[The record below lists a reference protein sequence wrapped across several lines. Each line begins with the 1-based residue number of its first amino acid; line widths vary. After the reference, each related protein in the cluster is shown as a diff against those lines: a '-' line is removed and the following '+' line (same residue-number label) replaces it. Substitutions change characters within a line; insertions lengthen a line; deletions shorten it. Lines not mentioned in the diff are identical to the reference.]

1 MKLVAWYPEG
11 LSAPPELTSVR
22 LPLGKVNHKQ
32 WVEALSD
39 RVSQLAQSEP
49 NPEEASLQACR
60 LLNLPLVDN
69 PVELGQNLV
78 QNNLD
83 LLTYLN
89 VAELK
94 ENPFQ
99 AVVKESNPL
108 AEESLK
114 NVSLADWVD
123 LALSQVSESSLDS

>member
-39 RVSQLAQSEP
+39 RVSQLAQNEE

-60 LLNLPLVDN
+60 LLDLPLVEN
-69 PVELGQNLV
+69 PAELGQNLV
-78 QNNLD
+78 QNNLN

-99 AVVKESNPL
+99 EVKESSLL

-114 NVSLADWVD
+114 NVNLAQWVD
-123 LALSQVSESSLDS
+123 LALSQVSESSLAS

>member
-11 LSAPPELTSVR
+11 LSAPPELTSVK

-39 RVSQLAQSEP
+39 RVSQLAQNEP

-60 LLNLPLVDN
+60 LLDLPLVEN
-69 PVELGQNLV
+69 PAELGQNLV
-78 QNNLD
+78 QNNLN

-89 VAELK
+89 VAEMK

-99 AVVKESNPL
+99 EVKESNPL

-114 NVSLADWVD
+114 NVNLAQWVD
-123 LALSQVSESSLDS
+123 LALSQVSESSLAS

>member
-11 LSAPPELTSVR
+11 LSAPPELTSVK

-39 RVSQLAQSEP
+39 RVSQLAQNEP

-60 LLNLPLVDN
+60 LLDLPLVEN
-69 PVELGQNLV
+69 PAELGQNLV
-78 QNNLD
+78 QNNLN

-89 VAELK
+89 VAEMK

-99 AVVKESNPL
+99 EVKESNPL
-108 AEESLK
+108 AEEALK
-114 NVSLADWVD
+114 NVDLASWVE

>member
-11 LSAPPELTSVR
+11 LSAPPELTSVK
-22 LPLGKVNHKQ
+22 LPLGTVSHKQ

-49 NPEEASLQACR
+49 DPKEASLQACR
-60 LLNLPLVDN
+60 LLDLPLVEN

-78 QNNLD
+78 QNNLN

-99 AVVKESNPL
+99 EVKQSNPL
-108 AEESLK
+108 AEEALK
-114 NVSLADWVD
+114 NVDLASWVE

>member
-11 LSAPPELTSVR
+11 LSAPPELTSVK
-22 LPLGKVNHKQ
+22 LPLGKVSHKQ

-39 RVSQLAQSEP
+39 RVSQLAQNEP

-60 LLNLPLVDN
+60 LLDLPLVEN
-69 PVELGQNLV
+69 PAELGQNLV
-78 QNNLD
+78 QNNLN

-89 VAELK
+89 VAEMK

-99 AVVKESNPL
+99 EVKESNPL
-108 AEESLK
+108 AEEALK
-114 NVSLADWVD
+114 NVDLASWVE
-123 LALSQVSESSLDS
+123 LALSQVSESSLAS

>member
-39 RVSQLAQSEP
+39 RVSQLAQNEE

-60 LLNLPLVDN
+60 LLDLPLVEN
-69 PVELGQNLV
+69 PAELGQNLV
-78 QNNLD
+78 QNNLN

-99 AVVKESNPL
+99 EVKESNLL

-114 NVSLADWVD
+114 NVNLADWVD

>member
-1 MKLVAWYPEG
+1 LVE
-11 LSAPPELTSVR
+11 
-22 LPLGKVNHKQ
+22 
-32 WVEALSD
+32 
-39 RVSQLAQSEP
+39 
-49 NPEEASLQACR
+49 
-60 LLNLPLVDN
+60 N

-94 ENPFQ
+94 DNPFQ
-99 AVVKESNPL
+99 AEVKESNPL

>member
-11 LSAPPELTSVR
+11 LSAPPELTSVK

-39 RVSQLAQSEP
+39 RVSQLTQNEP

-60 LLNLPLVDN
+60 LLDLPLVEN
-69 PVELGQNLV
+69 PAELGQNLV
-78 QNNLD
+78 QNNLN

-89 VAELK
+89 VAEMK

-99 AVVKESNPL
+99 EVKESNPL
-108 AEESLK
+108 AEEALK
-114 NVSLADWVD
+114 NVDLASWVE

>member
-11 LSAPPELTSVR
+11 LSAPPELTSVK

-39 RVSQLAQSEP
+39 RVSQLAQNEP

-60 LLNLPLVDN
+60 LLDLPLVEN
-69 PVELGQNLV
+69 PAELGQNLV
-78 QNNLD
+78 QNNLN

-89 VAELK
+89 VAEMK

-99 AVVKESNPL
+99 EVKESNPL

-114 NVSLADWVD
+114 NVDLASWVE

>member
-11 LSAPPELTSVR
+11 LSAPPELTSVK
-22 LPLGKVNHKQ
+22 LPLGQVNHKQ

-39 RVSQLAQSEP
+39 RVSQLAQKEE

-60 LLNLPLVDN
+60 LLDLPLVEN

-78 QNNLD
+78 QNNLN

-99 AVVKESNPL
+99 EVKESNPL
-108 AEESLK
+108 AEESLN
-114 NVSLADWVD
+114 NVNLAQWVE
-123 LALSQVSESSLDS
+123 LALAQVSESSLAS

>member
-11 LSAPPELTSVR
+11 LSAPPELTSVK

-39 RVSQLAQSEP
+39 RVSQLAQNEP

-60 LLNLPLVDN
+60 LLDLPLVEN
-69 PVELGQNLV
+69 PAELGQNLV
-78 QNNLD
+78 QNNLN

-89 VAELK
+89 VAEMK

-99 AVVKESNPL
+99 EVKESNPL
-108 AEESLK
+108 AEEALK
-114 NVSLADWVD
+114 NVDLASWVE
-123 LALSQVSESSLDS
+123 LALSQVSESSLAS

>member
-39 RVSQLAQSEP
+39 RVSQLAQNEE

-60 LLNLPLVDN
+60 LLDLPLVEN
-69 PVELGQNLV
+69 PAELGQNLV
-78 QNNLD
+78 QNNLN
-83 LLTYLN
+83 LLTYLT

-94 ENPFQ
+94 ENPVQ
-99 AVVKESNPL
+99 EVKESSLL

-114 NVSLADWVD
+114 NVNLAQRVD
-123 LALSQVSESSLDS
+123 LALSQVSESSLAS

>member
-39 RVSQLAQSEP
+39 RVSQLAQNEE

-60 LLNLPLVDN
+60 LLDLPLVEN
-69 PVELGQNLV
+69 PAELGQNLV
-78 QNNLD
+78 QNNLN

-99 AVVKESNPL
+99 EVKELSLL

-114 NVSLADWVD
+114 NVNLAQWVD
-123 LALSQVSESSLDS
+123 LALSQVSESSLAS

>member
-11 LSAPPELTSVR
+11 LSAPPELTSVK

-39 RVSQLAQSEP
+39 RVSQLAQNEP

-60 LLNLPLVDN
+60 LLDLPLVEN
-69 PVELGQNLV
+69 PAELGQNLV
-78 QNNLD
+78 QNNLN

-89 VAELK
+89 VAEMK

-99 AVVKESNPL
+99 EVKESNPL

-114 NVSLADWVD
+114 NVDLASWVE
-123 LALSQVSESSLDS
+123 LALSQVSESSLAS